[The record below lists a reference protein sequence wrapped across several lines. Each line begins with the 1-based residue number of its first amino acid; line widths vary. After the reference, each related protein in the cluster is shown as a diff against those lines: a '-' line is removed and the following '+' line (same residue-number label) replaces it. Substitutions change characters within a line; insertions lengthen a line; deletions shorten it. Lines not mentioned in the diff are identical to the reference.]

1 MSQIYLTKI
10 ERKTIFTKSLIFV
23 LIMFIIS
30 DLTITGPF
38 YFNFIP
44 WLFLLGVLGSIK
56 KIDNALMGIISTFTV
71 FISSIITEQ
80 GFNTAVLV
88 ETICAIVFIA
98 FGIITGKLIYEFIL
112 EHRLVKYIKPSVK
125 TLYITLIIIM
135 TVISFAI
142 VVIKDGNIFTYL
154 NSRANVEEY
163 ITNTYNIEGF
173 KIKDATYNTRI
184 PGKYAFKVRM
194 KGHDIYFMP
203 LTKTTFKDVYLEERL
218 ANENR
223 LLQEKTNSKV
233 QNIINTSYPELED
246 INITYLREY
255 SKVGVNPDITAIY
268 VDYARDNSL
277 VDEQKDLYLEIYNL
291 IKEITSEVQRVDKI
305 IININGISLDLTN
318 DEMNELTPENF
329 KGGFE
334 IEELDEKN

>member
-56 KIDNALMGIISTFTV
+56 RIDNLLMSIISTFTV
-71 FISSIITEQ
+71 FISSIITNH
-80 GFNTAVLV
+80 GFNLNVVT

-125 TLYITLIIIM
+125 TLYITLIILM
-135 TVISFAI
+135 TVISFAM
-142 VVIKDGNIFTYL
+142 VVIKNGNLFTYL
-154 NSRANVEEY
+154 NAKSNVTKY
-163 ITNTYNIEGF
+163 ITETYHIEGF
-173 KIKDATYNTRI
+173 KIADATYNI
-184 PGKYAFKVRM
+184 KLPGKYAFKVRM

-203 LTKTTFKDVYLEERL
+203 LTKTVFKDVYLEERL

-223 LLQEKTNSKV
+223 LLKEKTTSKI
-233 QNIINTSYPELED
+233 QGIIDTSYPELED

-255 SKVGVNPDITAIY
+255 SKVGVNPDITTIY
-268 VDYARDNSL
+268 VDYVSHKPL
-277 VDEQKDLYLEIYNL
+277 VDEQKDLYFNV
-291 IKEITSEVQRVDKI
+291 IKCTLMVRPLFMCVS
-305 IININGISLDLTN
+305 
-318 DEMNELTPENF
+318 F
-329 KGGFE
+329 
-334 IEELDEKN
+334 